1 MADPLAVLFGSGAGQ
16 ADGDR
21 TRLRQGLAQSS
32 EKCQET
38 GIAEELDIGG
48 ASLGLGKELAGG
60 IGHQRQGMRGAPFD
74 AQEEAG
80 LTCDAWIGHGPSIFG
95 LGRFASVA
103 AWNWWPNSVWSLG
116 MTENEQALHAALVEL
131 ERAVRPASTGSPR
144 PKLMPLFERIDALS
158 ATLPAD
164 TDREL
169 LHFLHRK
176 SYEKARQ
183 WLEERVRGV

>member
-1 MADPLAVLFGSGAGQ
+1 
-16 ADGDR
+16 
-21 TRLRQGLAQSS
+21 LAQSA
-32 EKCQET
+32 EKCQQT
-38 GIAEELDIGG
+38 SIREELDVGG

-60 IGHQRQGMRGAPFD
+60 IGHQCPGMSGAPFD
-74 AQEEAG
+74 AEEEAA

-103 AWNWWPNSVWSLG
+103 AWNWRTNGVWSLG
-116 MTENEQALHAALVEL
+116 MTEHEQALHAALVEL
-131 ERAVRPASTGSPR
+131 ETAVRPASTGSSR
-144 PKLMPLFERIDALS
+144 PNLTQLFERIDALT
-158 ATLPAD
+158 AAMPPD